1 MTHDLLK
8 SISQRIS
15 GAEDAENR
23 RIYEIAH
30 ELCCRCSL
38 YEGELREGKKYVSI
52 VFSRMVKLFSLWQ
65 M

>member
-23 RIYEIAH
+23 RIYEVAN
-30 ELCCRCSL
+30 ELYRNCRL

-52 VFSRMVKLFSLWQ
+52 VFSRIVKLFSLW
-65 M
+65 

>member
-8 SISQRIS
+8 SISQRII

-52 VFSRMVKLFSLWQ
+52 VFFEDC
-65 M
+65 

>member
-1 MTHDLLK
+1 MAHDLLK

-23 RIYEIAH
+23 RIYEVAH

-38 YEGELREGKKYVSI
+38 YEGELREGEKYVSI